1 MIAVLKIKLR
11 QCVDVASFWTRK
23 QKFARKH
30 KRFIKFLKQHTSP
43 PHMLSMSEAV
53 REWCYKTGDSFHS
66 TIRLASNYRRF
77 WKDE

>member
-53 REWCYKTGDSFHS
+53 REWC
-66 TIRLASNYRRF
+66 
-77 WKDE
+77 